1 MDSNQQFVPTD
12 ANESKATSPWTEWST
27 EFADS
32 KSSVNMAV
40 QMTPPTDR
48 RAAYAQPDEAG
59 DDALMDTYNG

>member
-12 ANESKATSPWTEWST
+12 ANESKVTSPWTEWST

-32 KSSVNMAV
+32 KSSVNLSV
-40 QMTPPTDR
+40 QMTPPADR
-48 RAAYAQPDEAG
+48 HAANAQPDDAG

>member
-27 EFADS
+27 EFADPN
-32 KSSVNMAV
+32 SSVKLYV
-40 QMTPPTDR
+40 QMTPPADR
-48 RAAYAQPDEAG
+48 QAANAQPDDAG

>member
-32 KSSVNMAV
+32 KSSVNLSV
-40 QMTPPTDR
+40 QMTPSADR
-48 RAAYAQPDEAG
+48 QAANTQLDDAG

>member
-32 KSSVNMAV
+32 KSSVSLTGQMA
-40 QMTPPTDR
+40 PSADR
-48 RAAYAQPDEAG
+48 QAANAQPDDAG